1 MEDFMKLYE
10 YLPVYEND
18 GFLLRPVEKEDCSD
32 LLEVYSD
39 KNALPFFNSDNCD
52 GDIFYYADENR
63 MADAMKF
70 WQTAYENQ
78 WFARWAIV
86 DKTVSKTVGTI
97 ELCLRASDDVFNG
110 AGILRIDVRSGYE
123 REEPLY
129 GIGSLIIPPAFALS
143 ECHELITKVPVY
155 AVERASAMRRLGFR
169 KSEHYLIGKTGY
181 AYDGY
186 WSLLPPS
193 KRALP

>member
-1 MEDFMKLYE
+1 MKLYE

-86 DKTVSKTVGTI
+86 DKTAQESYGSTSEAAMNGKS
-97 ELCLRASDDVFNG
+97 LCTG
-110 AGILRIDVRSGYE
+110 SG
-123 REEPLY
+123 L
-129 GIGSLIIPPAFALS
+129 
-143 ECHELITKVPVY
+143 
-155 AVERASAMRRLGFR
+155 
-169 KSEHYLIGKTGY
+169 
-181 AYDGY
+181 
-186 WSLLPPS
+186 
-193 KRALP
+193 